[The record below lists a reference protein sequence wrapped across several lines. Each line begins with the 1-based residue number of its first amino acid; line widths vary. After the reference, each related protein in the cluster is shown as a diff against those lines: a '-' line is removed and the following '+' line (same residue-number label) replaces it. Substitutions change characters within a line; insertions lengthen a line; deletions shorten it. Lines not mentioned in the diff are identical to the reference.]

1 MIAIFEFVALY
12 PDWLWEHAVALNG
25 SSGISMIFL
34 IGGFLGILGAM
45 LSGNLANIFGG
56 TKGILIA
63 GSLIIGLVT
72 LVVAGAPEIL
82 LVQIVVF
89 SIFSFERSIIV
100 PMLIAN
106 AMQDVAATER
116 GSMNRIL
123 NAAPLIGVAVGSL
136 VGEIA
141 YAADKS
147 YLLNAS
153 ISAVLLAVAA
163 GIVAFEFRRAQP
175 A

>member
-1 MIAIFEFVALY
+1 MSQV
-12 PDWLWEHAVALNG
+12 
-25 SSGISMIFL
+25 
-34 IGGFLGILGAM
+34 
-45 LSGNLANIFGG
+45 
-56 TKGILIA
+56 
-63 GSLIIGLVT
+63 
-72 LVVAGAPEIL
+72 EIL